1 MPRTSGLALLAVA
14 VAVGL
19 AISMLFGFSP
29 IALGISDK
37 SIAAAITDLCFLGLI
52 CIGLWLAGGWA
63 AVLNLFRVFGTRL
76 AGYLLIGA
84 GYLLIGLVVGLIV
97 MAIQGTSWLIDV
109 HPNAL
114 LIR

>member
-1 MPRTSGLALLAVA
+1 MSLKLAAVA

-19 AISMLFGFSP
+19 AISMLFGFAL

-37 SIAAAITDLCFLGLI
+37 SIAVVITGFCFLGLI

-63 AVLNLFRVFGTRL
+63 AVLNLFREFGTRL
-76 AGYLLIGA
+76 A

-97 MAIQGTSWLIDV
+97 MIIQGMSLLIDV
-109 HPNAL
+109 HPIAL
-114 LIR
+114 FIH

>member
-1 MPRTSGLALLAVA
+1 MPLKLALVAVA

-19 AISMLFGFSP
+19 AISMLFGFAP

-37 SIAAAITDLCFLGLI
+37 SIAVAITGFCFLGLI

-76 AGYLLIGA
+76 AGYLLIA
-84 GYLLIGLVVGLIV
+84 LVVGLIV
-97 MAIQGTSWLIDV
+97 MIMIDV

-114 LIR
+114 LIH